1 MAFLLHNWLDMGG
14 VVCMLRILLVEQNV
28 SLANWQ
34 VKGLKLEDF
43 VKRSINSPHATMS
56 FYSNTI
62 IQLMTLLLVVANT
75 SVVYC
80 LMIFCRILYFNGIR
94 LTGRITVTGSVFAFR
109 LHCLKGKSLTNQV
122 SCIILISSLIHTDT
136 IYLLTTLCFLKI

>member
-1 MAFLLHNWLDMGG
+1 
-14 VVCMLRILLVEQNV
+14 
-28 SLANWQ
+28 
-34 VKGLKLEDF
+34 
-43 VKRSINSPHATMS
+43 MS

-94 LTGRITVTGSVFAFR
+94 LTGRKQERDMEKYLSDQPSIVYNSY
-109 LHCLKGKSLTNQV
+109 LKFNT
-122 SCIILISSLIHTDT
+122 
-136 IYLLTTLCFLKI
+136 Y